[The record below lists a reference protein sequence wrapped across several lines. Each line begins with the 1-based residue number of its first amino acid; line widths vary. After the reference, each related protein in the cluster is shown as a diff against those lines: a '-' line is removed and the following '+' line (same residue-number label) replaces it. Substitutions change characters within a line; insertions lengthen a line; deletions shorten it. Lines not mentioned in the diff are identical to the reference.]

1 MSHRGSGVGKTMT
14 CCLWRPIWLG
24 DLTGWVSAGGSLTTC
39 IAVRVRV
46 MSERWSIFL
55 IIGND
60 LPWLGLTLSLHS
72 CANSSLWDSHHNR
85 VLFTNSESLTQ
96 TNHTTSKSACRPHQK
111 LGRPQA
117 SRAGLGLTV
126 SASTKRVGHSEQEVS
141 IWEEL
146 TNLDP
151 MPRRLSPR

>member
-1 MSHRGSGVGKTMT
+1 MLPLEAHLAGQPDR
-14 CCLWRPIWLG
+14 LG
-24 DLTGWVSAGGSLTTC
+24 QLRRLAYHPHSCQRQGHGREVELLL
-39 IAVRVRV
+39 V
-46 MSERWSIFL
+46 
-55 IIGND
+55 IGND

-72 CANSSLWDSHHNR
+72 CADSSLWDSHHNP
-85 VLFTNSESLTQ
+85 VLLTNSESFTQ
-96 TNHTTSKSACRPHQK
+96 TNHTTSKCACRPHQK

-117 SRAGLGLTV
+117 TRQDWELTV

-151 MPRRLSPR
+151 IPRRLSPR